1 MSPEAMCVAK
11 VIKNTHDYYSEGVSS
26 MKNEVS
32 SRCYYKGTAS
42 DFRTCSTRI
51 CPGSFPS
58 NNHRMRSTKF
68 PIRRRSAGLMAP
80 LSKYFTVT
88 SAATS

>member
-32 SRCYYKGTAS
+32 SRCYYKGNS
-42 DFRTCSTRI
+42 
-51 CPGSFPS
+51 
-58 NNHRMRSTKF
+58 
-68 PIRRRSAGLMAP
+68 IRFSYMFDQNLPRQ
-80 LSKYFTVT
+80 LSLQQ
-88 SAATS
+88 S